1 MRGSRRV
8 FAAFLAVAVIVF
20 GAWRSEGQTFQH
32 PGVLVSRAQLDYVKV
47 MVAAHTRTLY
57 SAFLK
62 AQQSNIGLLTYQ
74 PVGPPSDGFIKCG
87 PTSNPNIGCS
97 NADNDSSAAY
107 LQSLLWYI
115 TGNQQYANNAIT
127 LLNLYGHNLKGYS
140 TGSTY
145 SNAPLQAAWDGEKW
159 PRAAEI
165 IRYSNAGWA
174 DSDITAFKNMLNTA
188 ILPRII
194 NGSTSNGNW
203 EISMIEALIGI
214 GVFNDDPTTFN
225 TGVTYWKQR
234 IPAYFYYHTDG
245 GQPVPAPRGTADW
258 YGQTVYNAS
267 VDGISQETCRDFGHA
282 QYGISGALDAAETA
296 SIQGVDLY
304 NDVASNA
311 RNRLTA
317 ALEFNAYYLMGNP
330 VPSYV
335 CGGTVTLQV
344 YPTDEIGYNEY
355 HNRLG
360 IDLPLTLQYLQNTIR
375 QLSNPTEYHIM
386 VYETLSHGGDAS
398 SLQPFLIRTPASSA
412 SVHAGDSTTF
422 TINVVP
428 GSDPTPSVSF
438 DVAGLPPGVTS
449 SFSPATVTGAG
460 ATTLTLF
467 AGGGTTP
474 GVYPITVT
482 GTGATSTFSLP
493 LSLTVNSATA
503 NYSINASPSAITN
516 VAGDTANFTVTF
528 STANNY
534 LGNVTLSVAGGLPPG
549 AKATFS
555 PPAVGSGS
563 PISTLSIATLGT
575 TAPGAYPITISATD
589 GSTTRSTTAVL
600 VINSLSNACIQ
611 QLGNSWIN
619 GTIPTQTSTFSA
631 EWDATP
637 STALNNSNV
646 GLSLGPQAAFTG
658 LAISGRFNPTGQ
670 IDARNG
676 VAFAAAVNLNYAAG
690 VKYHFRAAVNVPA
703 KTYSI
708 YVTPAGDGEIT
719 IGTDFAFRSEQASV
733 ASLDHWDAISQVGT
747 VALCNLVIDTPPT
760 QGTAQLQ
767 TTATLLP
774 LGDGSYQAIVTVKN
788 NGTGTA
794 QSVAL
799 TSATLG
805 GAPGSITSM
814 ALGDIQPG
822 ASAIATVAFPSS
834 AGAPGSAAVERYTGT
849 YTGGSFGGSFRIT
862 LPVN

>member
-1 MRGSRRV
+1 MRASRKV
-8 FAAFLAVAVIVF
+8 FGAFLAVGLTVV
-20 GAWRSEGQTFQH
+20 GAWSTAESQTFQH
-32 PGVLVSRAQLDYVKV
+32 PGVLVSRAQLDYVKI
-47 MVAAHTRTLY
+47 MVAAHTEPFY

-62 AQQSNIGLLTYQ
+62 AQNSNIGSLTYQ
-74 PVGPPSDGFIKCG
+74 PFGPPSDGFIKCG

-107 LQSLLWYI
+107 LQALLWYI

-296 SIQGVDLY
+296 FIQGVDLY

-330 VPSYV
+330 VPSYI

-360 IDLPLTLQYLQNTIR
+360 IDLPLTFQYLQNTIR

-398 SLQPFLIRTPASSA
+398 SLQPFLMRTPASSA
-412 SVHAGDSTTF
+412 PLRAGDSTTF

-428 GSDPTPSVSF
+428 GSDPAPSVSF
-438 DVAGLPPGVTS
+438 DVAGLPSGVTS
-449 SFSPATVTGAG
+449 SFSPTTVTGAG

-467 AGGGTTP
+467 ASGGATLGI
-474 GVYPITVT
+474 YPITVT

-493 LSLTVNSATA
+493 L
-503 NYSINASPSAITN
+503 
-516 VAGDTANFTVTF
+516 
-528 STANNY
+528 
-534 LGNVTLSVAGGLPPG
+534 
-549 AKATFS
+549 
-555 PPAVGSGS
+555 
-563 PISTLSIATLGT
+563 
-575 TAPGAYPITISATD
+575 
-589 GSTTRSTTAVL
+589 
-600 VINSLSNACIQ
+600 NSL
-611 QLGNSWIN
+611 L
-619 GTIPTQTSTFSA
+619 TRPLPT
-631 EWDATP
+631 TP
-637 STALNNSNV
+637 STLRPPPSPT
-646 GLSLGPQAAFTG
+646 SP
-658 LAISGRFNPTGQ
+658 AIPRISPSPSR
-670 IDARNG
+670 R
-676 VAFAAAVNLNYAAG
+676 
-690 VKYHFRAAVNVPA
+690 PA
-703 KTYSI
+703 
-708 YVTPAGDGEIT
+708 T
-719 IGTDFAFRSEQASV
+719 IWGT
-733 ASLDHWDAISQVGT
+733 
-747 VALCNLVIDTPPT
+747 
-760 QGTAQLQ
+760 
-767 TTATLLP
+767 LP
-774 LGDGSYQAIVTVKN
+774 LA
-788 NGTGTA
+788 
-794 QSVAL
+794 
-799 TSATLG
+799 
-805 GAPGSITSM
+805 
-814 ALGDIQPG
+814 
-822 ASAIATVAFPSS
+822 
-834 AGAPGSAAVERYTGT
+834 
-849 YTGGSFGGSFRIT
+849 
-862 LPVN
+862 